1 MKTGSKDLDSVFE
14 YKNELTMIYGAAAT
28 GKTTIAKLAAIEQ
41 AKNNKKVVYID
52 TEKGFSIER
61 FKQLAG
67 KDYQKIL
74 DNLIIFRPES
84 LREQKKLMKD
94 IMQLVETGKIGLVI
108 VDTIGSIYRVE
119 LKLDE
124 KYANRTIA
132 ENIKVFRWMT
142 SKGIPVIITNQ
153 VYSDFNNNIIN
164 VGGNMIKD
172 ACNCVIQLVKNPRTF
187 KIETPLAKEF
197 RFEIKDDGI
206 YLIK

>member
-1 MKTGSKDLDSVFE
+1 MKTGSKDLDSMFE
-14 YKNELTMIYGAAAT
+14 YKTELTMIYGEAAS
-28 GKTTIAKLAAIEQ
+28 GKTTMAKLAAIEQ

-74 DNLIIFRPES
+74 DNLIIFRPDN
-84 LREQKKLMKD
+84 LREQKKIMKD

-108 VDTIGSIYRVE
+108 VDTIGSIYRAE

-132 ENIKVFRWMT
+132 ENIKVFRWMAG
-142 SKGIPVIITNQ
+142 KGVPVIITNQ
-153 VYSDFNNNIIN
+153 VYSDFSNNIRN

-172 ACNCVIQLVKNPRTF
+172 ACDCVIQLIKSPRTF
-187 KIETPLAKEF
+187 KIGTQLSKEF
-197 RFEIKDDGI
+197 KFEIKDDGV

>member
-1 MKTGSKDLDSVFE
+1 MKTGSEHLDSIFQ
-14 YKNELTMIYGAAAT
+14 YDNGITMIYGEAAS
-28 GKTTIAKLAAIEQ
+28 GKTTMAKLAAIEQ
-41 AKNNKKVVYID
+41 VKNNKKVVYID
-52 TEKGFSIER
+52 TENGFSIER

-74 DNLIIFRPES
+74 DNMIIFRPES

-132 ENIKVFRWMT
+132 ENIKVFRWIT
-142 SKGIPVIITNQ
+142 NKGIPVLITNQ

-172 ACNCVIQLVKNPRTF
+172 ACNCVIQLVKNPRIF

-197 RFEIKDDGI
+197 KFEIKDDGV